1 MKKMDDQ
8 EQKEALFRLRAS
20 MPEGVFDDLSDE
32 VKEAIIQ
39 REIYIIKH
47 EPIIEEHRKRQ
58 EYQERQARAAALSR
72 EQLKASGI
80 AERVG
85 YDTVP
90 RRMVSIEE
98 DHIEISSEFPS
109 NEPNPESYIGG
120 LVHGFQRETI
130 EKYALDAQ
138 KILDRARSH
147 RDVQRSPHAYML
159 FHIWTGTQ
167 QQIGTRIVIIGDY
180 VCDHVGELYKG
191 LDNLLKEIENKAG
204 AYEFIYNGESK
215 SYVHF
220 YFKANYFPNPHDS
233 TKWGKDIMTVE
244 KREYFDIFTAN
255 SEETDCVLQ
264 VAKRIWGNNAKE
276 RSIKDII
283 ERAKRKVCVVKP
295 YSGINNISQIRN
307 YSDLVVESQSPL
319 SLAVIDS
326 SIIYLLHFNEHLGLL
341 ENVKQPRRNIR
352 HTKFRPVSKFP
363 HTKKITMC
371 FDIECYFDPNNDQRH
386 IPYLCCACFIYDVPS
401 SGYSSESKVGNVIEF
416 EGKDCI
422 AQMIEYAA
430 DNVSEFGLN
439 KIELIAHN
447 GGAYD
452 FHYLLTSMS
461 DPSIVRNILLRN
473 NHFITFSFKHEG
485 VSFSVKDSYNFL
497 CCSLQNAAKAFL
509 TEHDRKTDFP
519 HHEIRTADDLQKVFQ
534 EWISVERNVA
544 VTIEKEKML
553 VTSEYF
559 IDYKKD
565 GRCKKLI
572 DWAKTYC
579 VNDVIVL
586 AKVWIRFKQT
596 VSDVFDCEIVDQTL
610 TLAGMSFRLF
620 EAHLPA
626 IYGNISTKLKLQ
638 HPKKIDFFN
647 MRESL
652 IGGRCISINGIY
664 KNVVCLDV
672 KSLYPAAMAY
682 YDQPYGNYRIVTS
695 EIPGELGIYYC
706 KVVPYGATW
715 HSQVDSEKH
724 GFFPLRTDGDVC
736 YRLSSGASGQS
747 QTAYKAWYT
756 SVDIEIG
763 RQEGHTIIPVPF
775 DRKYVGYSWR
785 NRGKIFREYI
795 ERVLYRLKLYYEQ
808 AHMPEHRHVIKI
820 VMNSLWGKFA
830 QKWMD
835 TSYKITNEH
844 EVNDGDNAQKIFD
857 TNYMLVKS
865 EKNTKFASKP
875 VQNGVFVLSWA
886 RYHMHKLWNTVAKN
900 NAKCIYSDTD
910 SIMIKQTDMLKEAK
924 IELDG
929 LIVNAIGDKMGQLE
943 IECNF
948 NELITIGKKQYIGK
962 YGNHDNPK
970 YKKRFK
976 GVPLQ
981 YITPE
986 LYTHL
991 IEGKEAQIKF
1001 LKFKREWG
1009 AVQGYIESKIVT
1021 AT

>member
-1 MKKMDDQ
+1 
-8 EQKEALFRLRAS
+8 
-20 MPEGVFDDLSDE
+20 MPEGVFDKLPDIA
-32 VKEAIIQ
+32 KQAMIQ
-39 REIYIIKH
+39 AQQYIIDAEKRETEH
-47 EPIIEEHRKRQ
+47 APIIEEHRKRQ

-85 YDTVP
+85 YDTTP
-90 RRMVSIEE
+90 RKMVSIEE
-98 DHIEISSEFPS
+98 DHIDLSSEFSS
-109 NEPNPESYIGG
+109 NEPSPVPHLGG
-120 LVHGFQRETI
+120 LVHGFRRSTI
-130 EKYALDAQ
+130 EEYARQAQ
-138 KILDRARSH
+138 DILDRARSH
-147 RDVQRSPHAYML
+147 RDVQRSAHAYML

-167 QQIGTRIVIIGDY
+167 NQVGTRLIVIGDY
-180 VCDHVGELYKG
+180 VSDHVNELYEA
-191 LDNLLKEIENKAG
+191 LNVLLNDIEDKAG
-204 AYEFIYNGESK
+204 AYEFIYSGENK

-233 TKWGKDIMTVE
+233 KNWGKDIMTVE
-244 KREYFDIFTAN
+244 NREYFDIFTAN
-255 SEETDCVLQ
+255 FEGIDCVLQ
-264 VAKRIWGNNAKE
+264 VARRIWPEAKE
-276 RSIKDII
+276 SSIKEII
-283 ERAKRKVCVVKP
+283 ERAKGKVCIVKP
-295 YSGINNISQIRN
+295 YSGIQNISQIRD

-326 SIIYLLHFNEHLGLL
+326 SVIYLLHFNEHLGLL
-341 ENVKQPRRNIR
+341 ENVKQPRRNPR
-352 HTKFRPVSKFP
+352 HTKFRPVQKYP
-363 HTKKITMC
+363 KTKKITMC
-371 FDIECYFDPNNDQRH
+371 FDIECYFDPHNDQRH
-386 IPYLCCACFIYDVPS
+386 IPYLCCACFVYDIPINS
-401 SGYSSESKVGNVIEF
+401 ASQSCESKVGNVVEF

-430 DNVSEFGLN
+430 DNVNEFGLN
-439 KIELIAHN
+439 NIELIAHN

-452 FHYLLTSMS
+452 FHYLLTSMF
-461 DPSIVRNILLRN
+461 DPSIVKNILLRN
-473 NHFITFSFKHEG
+473 NHFITFSFKHDG
-485 VSFSVKDSYNFL
+485 VTFSVKDSYNFL

-534 EWISVERNVA
+534 EWLSVERNIA

-559 IDYKKD
+559 IDYKED
-565 GRCKKLI
+565 GKSKKLI

-586 AKVWIRFKQT
+586 AKVWVRFKQT
-596 VSDVFDCEIVDQTL
+596 VADVFECEIVDQTL

-620 EAHLPA
+620 EAHLPTVF
-626 IYGNISTKLKLQ
+626 GNIPIKVKLQ
-638 HPKKIDFFN
+638 HPKKVDFFN
-647 MRESL
+647 MRKSL
-652 IGGRCISINGIY
+652 IGGRCISVNGIY
-664 KNVVCLDV
+664 QDVVCLDV

-682 YDQPYGNYRIVTS
+682 YDQPYGNYRMVTS

-706 KVVPYGATW
+706 KVKPSSIDG
-715 HSQVDSEKH
+715 H
-724 GFFPLRTDGDVC
+724 GFFPLKYNDDVQ
-736 YRLSSGASGQS
+736 YNSVKEE
-747 QTAYKAWYT
+747 YKGWYT
-756 SVDIEIG
+756 SVDMEIG

-775 DRKYVGYSWR
+775 NAKYVGYSWR
-785 NRGKIFREYI
+785 HRGKIFREYI
-795 ERVLYRLKLYYEQ
+795 ESVLYRLKLHYEQ

-835 TSYKITNEH
+835 TSYNVINEH
-844 EVNDGDNAQKIFD
+844 EVNNDDNAQKIFD
-857 TNYMLVKS
+857 TNYVLVKS
-865 EKNTKFASKP
+865 EKDIKFASKP

-886 RYHMHKLWNTVAKN
+886 RYHMYKLWNVVAKH
-900 NAKCIYSDTD
+900 NAICIYSDTD
-910 SIMIKQTDMLKEAK
+910 SMMIKQTDIIKEAK
-924 IELDG
+924 IEIDG
-929 LIVNAIGDKMGQLE
+929 LSVPVIGDKMGQLE
-943 IECNF
+943 VECNF
-948 NELITIGKKQYIGK
+948 NEFISIGKKQYIGK
-962 YGNHDNPK
+962 YGDLHNPK

-991 IEGKEAQIKF
+991 IEGKEAQIQF

-1009 AVQGYIESKIVT
+1009 AVKGYIESKTVT